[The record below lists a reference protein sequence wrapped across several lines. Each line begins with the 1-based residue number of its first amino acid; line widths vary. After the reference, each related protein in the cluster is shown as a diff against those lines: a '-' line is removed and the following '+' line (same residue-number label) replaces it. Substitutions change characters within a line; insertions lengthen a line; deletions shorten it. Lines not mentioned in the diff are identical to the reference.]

1 MRVRVVRARTPAVG
15 ETGEEGHVL
24 DSIFAADSALM
35 RVLGRFA
42 DVVVLNLLFV
52 ATSLP
57 LVTLGG
63 SLTALHRTA
72 IQIVRGRCE
81 SVTEE
86 YLRAFRANLRQGT
99 VLLAVLLGLAGVLA
113 AWYVVVTVV
122 VAEPA
127 AQLVLLAVW
136 FVLAL
141 TLTTTALLAFPYLA
155 TFDDP
160 TRRVLRNARLM
171 SWRHPLTTVAILLLV
186 TLPVVVTVF
195 YPQLVGYGLLWL
207 AFGFGAVACLTA
219 ILVTRIFDRYI
230 PSAPAERRSE
240 NGTARAH
247 P

>member
-1 MRVRVVRARTPAVG
+1 
-15 ETGEEGHVL
+15 
-24 DSIFAADSALM
+24 DSALM

-86 YLRAFRANLRQGT
+86 YLRAFRANLRQGS
-99 VLLAVLLGLAGVLA
+99 VLLAVLLGLAGVLG

-171 SWRHPLTTVAILLLV
+171 SCRHPLTTVAIRTEEYTSELQSGEKPVCRLLL
-186 TLPVVVTVF
+186 
-195 YPQLVGYGLLWL
+195 
-207 AFGFGAVACLTA
+207 
-219 ILVTRIFDRYI
+219 
-230 PSAPAERRSE
+230 EKKK
-240 NGTARAH
+240 
-247 P
+247 